1 CGIEDGLKK
10 IMTGSGLRKKIGE
23 QNLFYADNRLFQSM
37 ELALARAWSIVEMER
52 KCNQVM
58 GPVPEN
64 RESTTTASKIM
75 SKRILRFGNQHQI
88 REATWLISEMM
99 KHQASGETQPL
110 FLQGGDGTLD
120 SELTLWSLLKSL
132 CQEVDLDGAE
142 RMTDVELGRL
152 VRKAFPTRISQIAR
166 SDLPKIDPSTSIQ
179 TLLLYSRDYA
189 LHALPIC
196 DESNRLTGMVT
207 STGLLR
213 GISEALNLEPA
224 DELTDP

>member
-1 CGIEDGLKK
+1 
-10 IMTGSGLRKKIGE
+10 
-23 QNLFYADNRLFQSM
+23 
-37 ELALARAWSIVEMER
+37 
-52 KCNQVM
+52 
-58 GPVPEN
+58 
-64 RESTTTASKIM
+64 M

-99 KHQASGETQPL
+99 KHQTSGATQPL

-132 CQEVDLDGAE
+132 CQEVDLDEAE

-179 TLLLYSRDYA
+179 TLLLYSRDYRCVPCRSVTKA
-189 LHALPIC
+189 
-196 DESNRLTGMVT
+196 TG
-207 STGLLR
+207 SQ
-213 GISEALNLEPA
+213 EW
-224 DELTDP
+224 